1 MRLQLKSLRCCEK
14 RIICT
19 IMYLNFRFSC
29 IKGKFGSMDSYGEQ
43 LAPADGIVFDVGTS
57 SMQVR
62 DELIAA

>member
-1 MRLQLKSLRCCEK
+1 
-14 RIICT
+14 
-19 IMYLNFRFSC
+19 
-29 IKGKFGSMDSYGEQ
+29 MDSYGEQ